1 MLTAKQK
8 KYLRKKMA
16 KKKRQM
22 KTMTT
27 EGKENESQKEVE
39 EKVE

>member
-1 MLTAKQK
+1 
-8 KYLRKKMA
+8 MA
-16 KKKRQM
+16 KKKKKQM
-22 KTMTT
+22 KTMT